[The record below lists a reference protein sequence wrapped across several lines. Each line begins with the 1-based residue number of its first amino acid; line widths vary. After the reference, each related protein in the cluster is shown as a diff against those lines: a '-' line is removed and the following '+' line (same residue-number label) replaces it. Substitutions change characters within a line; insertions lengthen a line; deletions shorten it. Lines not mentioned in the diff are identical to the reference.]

1 MISASAPSDITPVR
15 PNPWT
20 KLGQPID
27 LREADDRT
35 VLARAGLDWK
45 VRLAGLYTDGFNP
58 LPNHRA
64 VVREDSGVAL
74 GVVSPDY
81 QPVQPDQLIGF
92 MRALSAQAPIVVES
106 AGSFKRG
113 AVTFIQ
119 ARMPQLDL
127 TIGADHSHSLLTL
140 VNGSDGRRPLCCG
153 FQTRRIVC
161 MNSLEYAVRAIKG
174 NCQRTDL
181 AKGHV
186 IRHTAGLNA
195 ALGDMLNAYRSAID
209 GHRQT
214 RDLYQHLAG
223 TSLTKNLEREFFE
236 RVFAAEGP
244 DESERAASLRKAR
257 AERLQAILA
266 SPTSRVPGTVGSAF
280 ALMQAAVEY
289 IDFYRPTRTSD
300 GEGTEAARAY
310 SSQFGSGMA
319 LKRKAVEVISE
330 LTAA

>member
-1 MISASAPSDITPVR
+1 MTATIDITPVR

-27 LREADDRT
+27 LRNADDRT
-35 VLARAGLDWK
+35 VLAHAGLDWK

-64 VVREDSGVAL
+64 VVREDTGIAL

-81 QPVQPDQLIGF
+81 QPAQPAQLIGF
-92 MRALSAQAPIVVES
+92 MRALSTQAPVIVES

-119 ARMPQLDL
+119 ARMPQLDM
-127 TIGADHSHSLLTL
+127 TIGADYSASLLTL
-140 VNGSDGRRPLCCG
+140 VNGSDGRRPLSCG

-161 MNSLEYAVRAIKG
+161 MNSLEYAVRTIKG
-174 NCQRTDL
+174 NRQRIDL

-186 IRHTAGLNA
+186 IRHTAGLSA
-195 ALGDMLNAYRSAID
+195 GLGDMLNAYRSAID

-223 TSLTKNLEREFFE
+223 TPLTKTLEREFFE

-257 AERLQAILA
+257 EERLQAILS

-280 ALMQAAVEY
+280 ALMQSAVEY

-300 GEGTEAARAY
+300 GEGADAARMF
-310 SSQFGSGMA
+310 SSQFGSGQA
-319 LKRKAVEVISE
+319 LKKKAVETIAE
-330 LTAA
+330 LTAV

>member
-1 MISASAPSDITPVR
+1 MNATASGINLTPVR

-27 LREADDRT
+27 LRETDDRT

-58 LPNHRA
+58 LPKFRA
-64 VVREDSGVAL
+64 VVREDTGIAL

-81 QPVQPDQLIGF
+81 QPMQPDQLIGF
-92 MRALSAQAPIVVES
+92 MRALSAQAPVVVES
-106 AGSFKRG
+106 AGIFKRG

-119 ARMPQLDL
+119 ARMPNLDL

-140 VNGSDGRRPLCCG
+140 VNGSDGRRPLSCG

-161 MNSLEYAVRAIKG
+161 MNSLEYAVRTIKG
-174 NCQRTDL
+174 NRNRTDL

-223 TSLTKNLEREFFE
+223 TLLTKSLERQFYE

-257 AERLQAILA
+257 EERMQAILT

-300 GEGTEAARAY
+300 GESAEAARMF
-310 SSQFGSGMA
+310 SSQFGSGQA
-319 LKRKAVEVISE
+319 LKKKAVETIAE